1 MYLYL
6 ILIFAF
12 IMSILLSIISF
23 NYKRSPIEIVN
34 DMGLGWNMANTFE
47 CYDINKEIKNPEN
60 QITLWGN
67 QFPKKE
73 IFKRLK
79 KYGFKTIRFPITW
92 LHFMESS
99 GKVKSEWMKK
109 VKEVVEMIIKSN
121 MYCILNIYHDGVEGN
136 WLSKGL
142 EAKNKYIVLWQQIAE
157 EFKIYDDHLIFES
170 MNDVIYKIGND
181 YDYKTLLNLT
191 QSFVDTIRNSGGNN
205 KYRLL
210 LISGANVNIDLTC
223 SEEYLMPIDPSNKLA
238 VSIHYYIPSQFT
250 LEKDDDPFFWKD
262 ENGEKIIIPPLTQW
276 GTERE
281 YKDMFN

>member
-1 MYLYL
+1 
-6 ILIFAF
+6 
-12 IMSILLSIISF
+12 
-23 NYKRSPIEIVN
+23 
-34 DMGLGWNMANTFE
+34 MGLGWNMANTFE

-109 VKEVVEMIIKSN
+109 VNEVVEMIITSN

-142 EAKNKYIVLWQQIAE
+142 EAKNKYIVLW
-157 EFKIYDDHLIFES
+157 
-170 MNDVIYKIGND
+170 
-181 YDYKTLLNLT
+181 
-191 QSFVDTIRNSGGNN
+191 
-205 KYRLL
+205 
-210 LISGANVNIDLTC
+210 
-223 SEEYLMPIDPSNKLA
+223 
-238 VSIHYYIPSQFT
+238 
-250 LEKDDDPFFWKD
+250 
-262 ENGEKIIIPPLTQW
+262 
-276 GTERE
+276 
-281 YKDMFN
+281 